1 MTRKFV
7 WITVMMSAL
16 TLGMSAARADDGQR
30 PHHGKMFGACK
41 ADMEKFCKD
50 TMGNHEAMRK
60 CMQDHAND
68 LSDACK
74 KAREERKEHSQ
85 GGSSPGQGA

>member
-1 MTRKFV
+1 
-7 WITVMMSAL
+7 
-16 TLGMSAARADDGQR
+16 
-30 PHHGKMFGACK
+30 MFAACK

-74 KAREERKEHSQ
+74 KAREERKEYEQ
-85 GGSSPGQGA
+85 GGAKPGQGA